1 MAAMLELVTGH
12 DLAPDDIAGITFR
25 AGHNI
30 LKPLRYPVPTNEL
43 EAKFCIPFVLSSIV
57 LRRRA
62 GIREF
67 HDDFVLSEEAADMMR
82 RVTVQFDEA
91 IDARGYDRMRSAI
104 DVRLRDGTELHTEAD
119 TYPGGPERPLSREE
133 LHAKFRDCA
142 AGALSPDRIEEAL
155 MQVERVDEA
164 PRVTGLAGAL
174 SGAPAGAPA

>member
-1 MAAMLELVTGH
+1 MLELVTEH
-12 DLAPDDIAGITFR
+12 DLAPDDIAEITFR

-30 LKPLRYPVPTNEL
+30 LNPLRYPVPRNEL

-67 HDDFVLSEEAADMMR
+67 HDDFVLSEEVADMMR

-142 AGALSPDRIEEAL
+142 SLVMDDELIDAALEIL
-155 MQVERVDEA
+155 ERVDELGHIGDLVA
-164 PRVTGLAGAL
+164 GLSARTAV
-174 SGAPAGAPA
+174 AV